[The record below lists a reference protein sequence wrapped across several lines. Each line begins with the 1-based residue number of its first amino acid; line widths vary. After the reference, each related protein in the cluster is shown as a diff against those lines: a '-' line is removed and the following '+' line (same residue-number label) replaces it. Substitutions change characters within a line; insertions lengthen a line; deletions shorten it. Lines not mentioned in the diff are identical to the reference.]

1 MLLKFWLVLIQ
12 TVRPSSA
19 WISFSSSLARGY
31 LTIEKIPIFIGL
43 IVLYGLFHKVN
54 VFDEFIE
61 GAKENL
67 SVGIGIL
74 PSLIAMITAIGMF
87 KASGGMEMIASLLKP
102 LTDILGFPSE
112 CLPLA
117 VMRPVSGSG
126 ALAVYESILESVHP
140 DSFAGRVAS
149 VILGSTETTFYTLA
163 VYYGATNV
171 KNTRHSLVSSLT
183 ADFTGFIFSALTV
196 RLIMR

>member
-1 MLLKFWLVLIQ
+1 MIKLTNLI
-12 TVRPSSA
+12 
-19 WISFSSSLARGY
+19 
-31 LTIEKIPIFIGL
+31 IPLFIGM
-43 IVLYGLFHKVN
+43 IVLYGLFRKVK

-61 GAKENL
+61 GARESL

-87 KASGGMEMIASLLKP
+87 KASGGMDIIVQLLKP
-102 LTDILGFPSE
+102 LTDFLGFPEE

-126 ALAVYESILESVHP
+126 ALAVYESILENVHP

-183 ADFTGFIFSALTV
+183 ADMTGFIFSALTV
-196 RLIMR
+196 RLFLR

>member
-1 MLLKFWLVLIQ
+1 MLEFTEFL
-12 TVRPSSA
+12 
-19 WISFSSSLARGY
+19 
-31 LTIEKIPIFIGL
+31 IPIFIAV
-43 IVLYGLFHKVN
+43 IILYGLLHKVN

-61 GAKENL
+61 GARENL
-67 SVGIGIL
+67 SVGVGIL

-87 KASGGMEMIASLLKP
+87 KASGGMEMLAALLDP
-102 LTDILGFPSE
+102 LTRLLGFPSD

-117 VMRPVSGSG
+117 VMRPISGSG
-126 ALAVYESILESVHP
+126 ALAVYESILENVHP

-183 ADFTGFIFSALTV
+183 ADFTGFVFSAFTV
-196 RLIMR
+196 RLILR

>member
-1 MLLKFWLVLIQ
+1 MTAFTNLI
-12 TVRPSSA
+12 
-19 WISFSSSLARGY
+19 
-31 LTIEKIPIFIGL
+31 IPVFIGIIIL
-43 IVLYGLFHKVN
+43 FGLFRKVK

-87 KASGGMEMIASLLKP
+87 KASGGMEIIAQLLKP
-102 LTDILGFPSE
+102 LTDFLGFPGE

-117 VMRPVSGSG
+117 IMRPVSGSG
-126 ALAVYESILESVHP
+126 ALAVYESILENVHP

-171 KNTRHSLVSSLT
+171 KNTRHSLASSLT
-183 ADFTGFIFSALTV
+183 ADFTGFVFSALTV
-196 RLIMR
+196 RLLLR